1 MARPKIHN
9 KKIAYAVTL
18 TQTDAI
24 TFSTIGEGN
33 MSKGMADLLMI
44 ARQAGLI
51 DSKKIKEIKKA
62 VEAESKIFD

>member
-1 MARPKIHN
+1 MAGPKIHN
-9 KKIAYAVTL
+9 KKIAYSVTL

-44 ARQAGLI
+44 ARQA
-51 DSKKIKEIKKA
+51 D
-62 VEAESKIFD
+62 